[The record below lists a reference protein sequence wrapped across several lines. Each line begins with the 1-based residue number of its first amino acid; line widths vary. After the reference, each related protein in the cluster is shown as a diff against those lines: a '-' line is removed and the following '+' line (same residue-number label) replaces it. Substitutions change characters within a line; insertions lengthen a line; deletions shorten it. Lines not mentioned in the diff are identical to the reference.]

1 MKKLIKLMVVSMMIL
16 MIVGCSSQE
25 TDKDTTTDSNETS
38 KEETPN
44 LTSSDNVLIAYFS
57 WSGNT
62 ETLANMI
69 HEKVGGELY
78 EITTVTPY
86 TDDYDDLLDQA
97 QQEQRDDTRPEIA
110 NHIDNFEK
118 YEVVFVG
125 YPNWWSDTPM
135 AILSFLEQYN
145 FTGKTVVPFCTHGSG
160 GFGSSIKS
168 ITDSAS
174 EANILDGFEVS
185 GSSVESANDDVIK
198 WIDGL
203 NLN

>member
-1 MKKLIKLMVVSMMIL
+1 MEKLIKLLVVAMMVL
-16 MIVGCSSQE
+16 TIVGCSSQE
-25 TDKDTTTDSNETS
+25 ADKDTTTNTNNQDEI
-38 KEETPN
+38 PN
-44 LTSSDNVLIAYFS
+44 LISSDDVLIAYFS

-78 EITTVTPY
+78 EITTLTSY

-97 QQEQRDDTRPEIA
+97 QQEQRDDARPEVA
-110 NHIDNFEK
+110 NQIDGFEK
-118 YEVVFVG
+118 YEVIFVG
-125 YPNWWSDTPM
+125 YPIWWNDTPM
-135 AILSFLEQYN
+135 AILSFLEQYD
-145 FTGKTVVPFCTHGSG
+145 FTGKTVIPFCTHGSG
-160 GFGSSIKS
+160 GFGNSIES

-174 EANILDGFEVS
+174 RANILDGFEVS
-185 GSSVESANDDVIK
+185 GSNVESANDDVIE